1 MLEKNI
7 LRCIFLFTNLLCY
20 GKMYLGDEYKVE
32 IIIGKTAGFCFGVK
46 NAINNVIDELNVNKK
61 VFCLGELVHN
71 TQITEELKKKGAK
84 FIDNIEEAKK
94 SVIIRAHGIPK
105 NIYKKAQ
112 ELNLEIKDLT
122 CPKVLHIHNIAEE
135 FSKKNYFIFLVGQKE
150 HPETIGTISFC
161 GEKSII
167 IETIQDVEKA
177 VNIFKQTTSK
187 NALVIAQTT
196 YSINKFN
203 EICEK
208 LQKNITNIEIKNTI
222 CNATKM
228 RQEETKKIAQEVN
241 AMVIIGGKHSSNS
254 NKLYE
259 IAKKY
264 CNKVLFVETKENL
277 DINLLKNEEKI
288 GVMAGASTPKKSIQE
303 IVDIIKKTC

>member
-20 GKMYLGDEYKVE
+20 DKIHMGDEYKVE

-46 NAINNVIDELNVNKK
+46 NAVNNVIDELNVNKK

-71 TQITEELKKKGAK
+71 TQITEDLKKKGAK
-84 FIDNIEEAKK
+84 FIDNIEEAKNN
-94 SVIIRAHGIPK
+94 VTIRAHGIPK

-122 CPKVLHIHNIAEE
+122 CPKVLNIHNIAEE

-161 GEKSII
+161 GENSII
-167 IETIQDVEKA
+167 IETIKDVEKA
-177 VNIFKQTTSK
+177 VNTFKQTETK

-196 YSINKFN
+196 YSIDKFN
-203 EICEK
+203 EICEELK
-208 LQKNITNIEIKNTI
+208 KNITNIEIKNTI

-264 CNKVLFVETKENL
+264 CNKVLFVETKEDL
-277 DINLLKNEEKI
+277 DINLLKNANKI
-288 GVMAGASTPKKSIQE
+288 GIMAGASTPKKSIQE